1 MRFLVT
7 GGAGHIG
14 ANLVSRLLT
23 EPDAERVVVLDDLSS
38 GHAEN
43 LPENPRLIFVEDNI
57 TKDEVLSR
65 LFDEHRFDVV
75 VHFAANFANQSSVD
89 HPRKDLEV
97 NGLGTLKLFEY
108 CVKHKIKRV
117 VYSSSSCVY
126 GHRDGLL
133 REEAREFTTET
144 PYAATKLL
152 GEHYAHFFNRF
163 HGLDIVTLRFF
174 NVYGPG
180 EFPGPYRNVIPNFFE
195 LAFQKKPLT
204 ITGDGSETRDF
215 SFVTDAVAGTMAAIQ
230 APGVG
235 GMVFNLGSGRETQ
248 VLHIAHEINRLT
260 QNPAGITYIPRRKWD
275 GILRRLASI
284 ERAKKHLHYTP
295 QVFLEEG
302 LRKTYEWFLAR
313 SQIKVPL

>member
-1 MRFLVT
+1 MRVLVT

-14 ANLVSRLLT
+14 ANFVSRLLT
-23 EPDAERVVVLDDLSS
+23 EKEVDRVVVLDDLSS

-43 LPENPRLIFVEDNI
+43 LPKNPRLVFVQDSI
-57 TKDEVLSR
+57 TKDEVLTR
-65 LFDEHRFDVV
+65 LFNEFQFSVV

-97 NGLGTLKLFEY
+97 NGLGTLKLFEF
-108 CVKHKIKRV
+108 CVKHKIRRV

-133 REEAREFTTET
+133 REGDREFTTET

-152 GEHYAHFFNRF
+152 GEHYAHFFNKF

-195 LAFQKKPLT
+195 LALQKKPLT
-204 ITGDGSETRDF
+204 ITGDGTETRDF
-215 SFVTDAVAGTMAAIQ
+215 SFVTDAVAGAVSA
-230 APGVG
+230 V
-235 GMVFNLGSGRETQ
+235 
-248 VLHIAHEINRLT
+248 
-260 QNPAGITYIPRRKWD
+260 
-275 GILRRLASI
+275 
-284 ERAKKHLHYTP
+284 
-295 QVFLEEG
+295 
-302 LRKTYEWFLAR
+302 
-313 SQIKVPL
+313 